1 MAFSLATILL
11 QAGTVTVDSTAAMA
25 DSIVNS
31 APVQEVTKVVV
42 EEFSVLDLLGKGGYV
57 MYPIGFLFAAA
68 VFLFIERYLY
78 IRKTAKLDEN
88 FLHTINDMLQAGN
101 VQGAINFCKA
111 TSYPIAKLLEKG
123 LSRLGSPIRDIEAAI
138 ENKAKVEIYNMEKN
152 LGILSAIA
160 RIAPMFGFLGT
171 VTGMIRT
178 FHNISISNKI
188 DISTIAGGIYEKMVT
203 SASGLIVG
211 IIAYVLY
218 TLLTTMIDRTINKM
232 EITAID
238 FLDILHKPASKS

>member
-1 MAFSLATILL
+1 MAFSLTTILL
-11 QAGTVTVDSTAAMA
+11 QAGSQIVDSTAQVVDTVA
-25 DSIVNS
+25 NS
-31 APVQEVTKVVV
+31 AVVQQTTKVA
-42 EEFSVLDLLGKGGYV
+42 EDFSVIDLLSKGGYV
-57 MYPIGFLFAAA
+57 MYPIGILFAGA

-88 FLHTINDMLQAGN
+88 FLHTINDMLVAGN
-101 VQGAINFCKA
+101 VQSAVTYCKN
-111 TSYPIAKLLEKG
+111 SQYPIAKLLEKG
-123 LSRLGSPIRDIEAAI
+123 LGRLGSPIRDIETAI

-218 TLLTTMIDRTINKM
+218 TLLLTMIDRAINKM

-238 FLDILHKPASKS
+238 FLDILHKPASK

>member
-1 MAFSLATILL
+1 MAISLAAILL
-11 QAGTVTVDSTAAMA
+11 QVDSIISDTSQYIS
-25 DSIVNS
+25 DTIT
-31 APVQEVTKVVV
+31 APVLNPESTPPTV
-42 EEFSVLDLLGKGGYV
+42 EEFSMLDLFEKGGYV
-57 MYPIGFLFAAA
+57 MYPILILFVAA

-78 IRKTAKLDEN
+78 IRKTSKLDAN
-88 FLHTINDMLQAGN
+88 FINTINDLLVAGN
-101 VQGAINFCKA
+101 VQHAITYCKN
-111 TSYPIAKLLEKG
+111 SPYPIARLLEKG
-123 LSRLGSPIRDIEAAI
+123 LTRLGGPIKDIESAI

-188 DISTIAGGIYEKMVT
+188 DISTIASGIYEKMVT

-218 TLLTTMIDRTINKM
+218 TLLTTSIDRTINKM

-238 FLDILHKPASKS
+238 FLDILHKPASK

>member
-1 MAFSLATILL
+1 MAFSLASILL
-11 QAGTVTVDSTAAMA
+11 QAGTQALDTTAAVA
-25 DSIVNS
+25 DSVINS
-31 APVQEVTKVVV
+31 EPVQQVAKVA
-42 EEFSVLDLLGKGGYV
+42 EDFSVLDLLGKGGYV
-57 MYPIGFLFAAA
+57 MYPIGILFAGA

-88 FLHTINDMLQAGN
+88 FLHTINDMLVSGN
-101 VQGAINFCKA
+101 VQSAITYCK
-111 TSYPIAKLLEKG
+111 TSQYPIAKLLEKG
-123 LSRLGSPIRDIEAAI
+123 LSRLGSPIRDIETAI

-178 FHNISISNKI
+178 FHNISTSNKI
-188 DISTIAGGIYEKMVT
+188 DIATIAGGIYEKMVT

-238 FLDILHKPASKS
+238 FLDILHKPANKA

>member
-1 MAFSLATILL
+1 MSSILNLILL
-11 QAGTVTVDSTAAMA
+11 QATA
-25 DSIVNS
+25 
-31 APVQEVTKVVV
+31 Q
-42 EEFSVLDLLGKGGYV
+42 EEFTILSLLEKGGYV
-57 MYPIGFLFAAA
+57 MYPILFLFSAA

-78 IRKTAKLDEN
+78 IRKTTKIDEN
-88 FLHTINDMLQAGN
+88 FLHNINELLLAGN
-101 VQGAINFCKA
+101 IQAAITYCKN
-111 TSYPIAKLLEKG
+111 SKFPIANMLERG
-123 LSRLGSPIRDIEAAI
+123 LGRLGSPIREIESAI
-138 ENKAKVEIYNMEKN
+138 ENKAKLEIYNMEKN
-152 LGILSAIA
+152 LGILSSIA

-178 FHNISISNKI
+178 FHNISTSNKI
-188 DISTIAGGIYEKMVT
+188 EISTIASGIYEKMVT